1 MVFVTRCIIRVP
13 FCHFHFSN
21 RWGLVLEPTRQR
33 KQFLYVL
40 LHLSNATPYEKLRR
54 RRSSLGFLSIPP
66 ELNLSAPFLPR
77 LGRGRRLSIDRGPDL
92 NRFYPQP
99 RLIQSAAMS
108 LLSRPRSRSF
118 CILLF
123 VSALLL
129 VLTPIYAEV
138 SLSFI
143 LSVRFIIDCIYF
155 PVQMWIECWLNFGLI
170 RG

>member
-1 MVFVTRCIIRVP
+1 MYNQGAFLSFSFFKSVRFRADASKETVSVCI
-13 FCHFHFSN
+13 
-21 RWGLVLEPTRQR
+21 
-33 KQFLYVL
+33 
-40 LHLSNATPYEKLRR
+40 TPSIERHSIWETPWKKIFIGISFYPSRTESF
-54 RRSSLGFLSIPP
+54 SSL
-66 ELNLSAPFLPR
+66 FLPR

-155 PVQMWIECWLNFGLI
+155 PVQMWIECWLNFGWI